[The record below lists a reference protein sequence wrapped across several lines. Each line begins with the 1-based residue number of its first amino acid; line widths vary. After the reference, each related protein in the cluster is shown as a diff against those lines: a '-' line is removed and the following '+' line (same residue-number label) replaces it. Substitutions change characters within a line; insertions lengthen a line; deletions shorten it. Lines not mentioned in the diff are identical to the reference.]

1 MIMMGKIITAVMRYV
16 EAEEFSSW
24 PTVVV
29 AMVAVVVGWK
39 GTVLLTSK

>member
-1 MIMMGKIITAVMRYV
+1 MMGKIVTAMMRYV

-24 PTVVV
+24 PTMVV
-29 AMVAVVVGWK
+29 AVVAVVVGWK